1 MNPQASKYGEF
12 KRAELKPGDLN
23 VFVEAIAHY
32 FHQISAEDAQVRPSY
47 LSDAGDT
54 RAEDYTGLIQIS
66 GQYQGKVYFSAPSA
80 MLRHLLLSQGETQHS
95 EENLLDLVGE
105 VANTLSGNAR
115 RYFGERFVISV
126 PQTLR
131 GAPVATTGRPF
142 AIPLNWKKYNALL
155 VVDVNQ
161 HGA

>member
-1 MNPQASKYGEF
+1 MNQPVKPSGEYM
-12 KRAELKPGDLN
+12 RTELKPGDLN

-47 LSDAGDT
+47 LSDAGDA
-54 RAEDYTGLIQIS
+54 RAGDYTGLIRIS

-115 RYFGERFVISV
+115 RYFGERFAISV

-131 GAPVATTGRPF
+131 GAPRATTGRPF

-155 VVDVNQ
+155 VVDVNP
-161 HGA
+161 HGD